1 MTNILKKRKEKKR
14 KEKKGLLYLIV
25 IVTIV
30 SVMAVACKKNPTQPL
45 EASVTETEYQNPED
59 AELRQYAG
67 EYRSVYDYS
76 EGYGNGKRTFYY
88 KVELKEVNGKF
99 VLLWKKGDYRNAQG
113 QSYGTGN
120 YDVIR
125 TLNRDKAKDADGKM
139 AFSDYRNYNVAF
151 NDNGNSLTLI
161 GEEIVARFEKIK

>member
-1 MTNILKKRKEKKR
+1 MINILKKR

-25 IVTIV
+25 IVTII
-30 SVMAVACKKNPTQPL
+30 SVMAIACKKRTTQPL
-45 EASVTETEYQNPED
+45 EASVTGDVTETEYQNPED

-151 NDNGNSLTLI
+151 NDNGNSLTLM
-161 GEEIVARFEKIK
+161 GEEIAARFEKIK